1 MKACNTSKHHLSNVS
16 SIYDTSKDITGR
28 SADVSQMHN
37 SKNVSSWGKQKYYIS
52 IIYKYCMD
60 MQINS

>member
-1 MKACNTSKHHLSNVS
+1 MKARNTSKHHLSNIS

-37 SKNVSSWGKQKYYIS
+37 SKNVSSWGKHNMS

>member
-1 MKACNTSKHHLSNVS
+1 M
-16 SIYDTSKDITGR
+16 GR

-37 SKNVSSWGKQKYYIS
+37 SKNVSSWGKQKYY
-52 IIYKYCMD
+52 MD